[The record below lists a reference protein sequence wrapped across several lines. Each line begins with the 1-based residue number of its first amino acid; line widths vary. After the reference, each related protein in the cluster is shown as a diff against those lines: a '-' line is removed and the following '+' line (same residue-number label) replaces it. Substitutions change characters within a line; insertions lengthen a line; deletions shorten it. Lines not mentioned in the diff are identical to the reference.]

1 MKKAI
6 GGAALALLGVAW
18 VKLYG
23 EYKYYCGKVDA
34 GKFYIPIIEVMGG
47 QIKDLCEKVKE
58 KEKGK
63 EA

>member
-1 MKKAI
+1 MKNAI
-6 GGAALALLGVAW
+6 GGAALVLLGAAW

-34 GKFYIPIIEVMGG
+34 GDFYVPIINIMGD
-47 QIKDLCEKVKE
+47 QIKDLCGKLKE
-58 KEKGK
+58 KEG